1 MNNSTKTFGVF
12 CLASSI
18 GIIMYWTMFLTSYF
32 MRINRF
38 GVEMPNINTSTGIIG
53 AVCVALFTFGIISLR
68 SKSCKTLVM
77 VRNVDGKV
85 ASILQA
91 EHGITKGK
99 AKQLIPETKFGIK
112 APKIAK
118 HSKVKYAIG
127 CAALMTPFLGYALIA
142 LMMGTYLPL
151 MTVSSQSMQPTLN
164 QGDLIVLRGEKA
176 ENIDLGDIVAFNVPS
191 PYDKLASSPTIH
203 RVVEKWTENE
213 ETYFKTRGD
222 NNNDADTWEVPEEN
236 VVGKYSQFRI
246 PYIGFIVIFLKTPLG
261 LALLVLTVA
270 FAVVYDYYKKKRMN
284 ETCQLKY

>member
-18 GIIMYWTMFLTSYF
+18 GIILYWTMFLISYF
-32 MRINRF
+32 MRITRF
-38 GVEMPNINTSTGIIG
+38 GVEIPNINTSTGIIG
-53 AVCVALFTFGIISLR
+53 AVCVALFTFGIISVR
-68 SKSCKTLVM
+68 SKPCKTLVM
-77 VRNVDGKV
+77 VRNAEGKV

-91 EHGITKGK
+91 EQGITKGK
-99 AKQLIPETKFGIK
+99 AKHISPETKSGIE
-112 APKIAK
+112 APQTAK
-118 HSKVKYAIG
+118 HSKAKYALG
-127 CAALMTPFLGYALIA
+127 GAALTAPILGYALIA

-164 QGDLIVLRGEKA
+164 QGDLIVLRGEQA

-191 PYDKLASSPTIH
+191 PYDKLAPSPTVH

-246 PYIGFIVIFLKTPLG
+246 PYIGFVVIFLKTPLG

-270 FAVVYDYYKKKRMN
+270 FAFVYDHYKKKRMN
-284 ETCQLKY
+284 ETWQPKY